1 MRTARPYTRSATSPG
16 SRTHNA
22 IPLPC
27 LPIDFCAEQSRLK
40 RMNGWRLRF
49 CYGRSFAI
57 HTRSR
62 CGLVRGCPVQSSQFS
77 PGAASQVGHRTAST
91 CFGLSSFVTQT
102 STYKRG
108 RELDQFREARLDGL
122 PPPDNGH
129 RPILQ
134 KGIDECAIYLQAA
147 VIAD

>member
-1 MRTARPYTRSATSPG
+1 MKTARPYTRSATSNG

-40 RMNGWRLRF
+40 RVNGWGLRL

-62 CGLVRGCPVQSSQFS
+62 CGLVRGCPVLSSQFS
-77 PGAASQVGHRTAST
+77 PGAAPQVGHRTPST

-102 STYKRG
+102 STYKRVGNWTSSGKPVWTVYALLTTDIG
-108 RELDQFREARLDGL
+108 RLCRKALMSALFICK
-122 PPPDNGH
+122 PP
-129 RPILQ
+129 L
-134 KGIDECAIYLQAA
+134 
-147 VIAD
+147 